1 MYLRRD
7 AHIYSSYLRRDNT
20 LHIPM
25 TPKFPN
31 ESVSPQG
38 YPYHMTQIIGN
49 LPQNRS
55 GLSIYFTSKTL
66 YHMPVSPQGYPPV

>member
-7 AHIYSSYLRRDNT
+7 THIYFSYLRRDNT

-38 YPYHMTQIIGN
+38 YPYHMTQIIRKSPAEPFRIIN
-49 LPQNRS
+49 IFI
-55 GLSIYFTSKTL
+55 SIML